1 MKPKRKLSQRRV
13 QTELHRIYL
22 QRFINEIERVA
33 MKLETIDDTDL
44 ACAVGTLQL
53 QSAVERFREDWK
65 DLIYEAD

>member
-1 MKPKRKLSQRRV
+1 MKPKRKPSQRRV

-33 MKLETIDDTDL
+33 MKLETIDDPDL
-44 ACAVGTLQL
+44 ACAVGILQL

-65 DLIYEAD
+65 DFIL